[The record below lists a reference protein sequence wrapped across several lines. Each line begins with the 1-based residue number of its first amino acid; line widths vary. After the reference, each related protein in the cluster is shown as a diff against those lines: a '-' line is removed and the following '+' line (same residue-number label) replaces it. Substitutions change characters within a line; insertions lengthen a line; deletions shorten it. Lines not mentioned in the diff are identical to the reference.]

1 MGLAVLIA
9 SGLLVAALR
18 GGSYAVIPRTQD
30 AIAVWWVIG
39 LSVAFGLLPRHR
51 WSVEVRLAVA
61 GLLGL
66 AAWTALGLLWT
77 DSTERTLEEALRV
90 LSYAGLVMLVA
101 WSFGARDRTRV
112 VVLVTAV
119 AGVVCLLAL
128 LSRVAPELLG
138 TQSTSGSYDT
148 TRLAYPFNYWNAVG
162 CWGAMTLALALPLS
176 AHARR
181 RWLRAAALCLASLA
195 PVVVYLT
202 YSRTAALGVV
212 LVVVLVVA
220 LSPQRW
226 FVAANALIAGVGATA
241 AVLTIRG
248 APEIARG
255 SGTAGRGSVVLVLAL
270 VGLLTVAVALVGP
283 HERLRRVRTPLRAA
297 RIALAGSL
305 AAILVVAILAGPRA
319 WDSFQRGSEP
329 AGSDPVERLTS
340 LSGTRRLLWT
350 AALDSFT
357 DRPLAGIGAGTFEFA
372 WNRDPHRSGHVLDAH
387 SLYLEALAELGI
399 PGALMVIAALA
410 ALLTGAL
417 RSIRRQ
423 TDDTARAVAAG
434 CVVAFVVF
442 CVTAGVDWM
451 WESTAVT
458 CLALVAG
465 TLGAAL
471 AGTAAAAPALARAG
485 PCRDP
490 RRRRDRRPASGA
502 RRRHRD
508 PHEPAGGGPGTPRRR
523 AVVGHRGRR
532 SRALVGQRPSAA
544 RPGPRAARRA
554 AGGGRGGRQ
563 GHAAGAGEL
572 AAVAG
577 PRPHRGRA
585 RQRRP
590 GAGGRPPCAGAQPP
604 RPDLPAGR
612 GPRPCGP
619 LAVRS
624 GRRRGPRRTTGPVGV
639 SCTACSRLT
648 TTSR

>member
-283 HERLRRVRTPLRAA
+283 HERLRRVRMPLGAA

-319 WDSFQRGSEP
+319 WDSFQLGSPRPRIPSSGSPSCREHDACSGP
-329 AGSDPVERLTS
+329 RRWTHSAGHCSAWAPGRTS
-340 LSGTRRLLWT
+340 SPGTATSAGRTCGTRTRSTSRRSPSSACQVRSCSW
-350 AALDSFT
+350 
-357 DRPLAGIGAGTFEFA
+357 
-372 WNRDPHRSGHVLDAH
+372 WRSG
-387 SLYLEALAELGI
+387 
-399 PGALMVIAALA
+399 AADGRPA
-410 ALLTGAL
+410 PFPA
-417 RSIRRQ
+417 S
-423 TDDTARAVAAG
+423 TDDTARAVQRDASSRWSCSASPPGSTG
-434 CVVAFVVF
+434 C
-442 CVTAGVDWM
+442 G
-451 WESTAVT
+451 S
-458 CLALVAG
+458 
-465 TLGAAL
+465 
-471 AGTAAAAPALARAG
+471 
-485 PCRDP
+485 
-490 RRRRDRRPASGA
+490 
-502 RRRHRD
+502 
-508 PHEPAGGGPGTPRRR
+508 
-523 AVVGHRGRR
+523 
-532 SRALVGQRPSAA
+532 
-544 RPGPRAARRA
+544 
-554 AGGGRGGRQ
+554 
-563 GHAAGAGEL
+563 
-572 AAVAG
+572 
-577 PRPHRGRA
+577 
-585 RQRRP
+585 
-590 GAGGRPPCAGAQPP
+590 RPP
-604 RPDLPAGR
+604 
-612 GPRPCGP
+612 
-619 LAVRS
+619 
-624 GRRRGPRRTTGPVGV
+624 
-639 SCTACSRLT
+639 
-648 TTSR
+648 

>member
-1 MGLAVLIA
+1 MTIGLAVLIA

-77 DSTERTLEEALRV
+77 DSAERTLEEALRV

-112 VVLVTAV
+112 VVLLTAV

-181 RWLRAAALCLASLA
+181 RWLRAAALCIASLA

-255 SGTAGRGSVVLVLAL
+255 NGTAGRGSVVLVLAL
-270 VGLLTVAVALVGP
+270 VGLLTVAVAFVGP

-329 AGSDPVERLTS
+329 AGSDPVQRLTS

-410 ALLTGAL
+410 ALLAGAL

-434 CVVAFVVF
+434 CAVAFVVF

-465 TLGAAL
+465 TLGAAPPGL
-471 AGTAAAAPALARAG
+471 PL
-485 PCRDP
+485 P
-490 RRRRDRRPASGA
+490 R
-502 RRRHRD
+502 
-508 PHEPAGGGPGTPRRR
+508 PRWPVRVR
-523 AVVGHRGRR
+523 VGI
-532 SRALVGQRPSAA
+532 
-544 RPGPRAARRA
+544 
-554 AGGGRGGRQ
+554 
-563 GHAAGAGEL
+563 L
-572 AAVAG
+572 AAVAIVVQLPVLVAATEIRTSQRAAG
-577 PRPHRGRA
+577 QGRLVDALSSATAAAEAEPWSASAHLQRALVLEQLGQLPAAGAAAARATRLEPVNWQPWLVRGRIDAERGNVAQALADVRRA
-585 RQRRP
+585 RALNPRAPIFQP
-590 GAGGRPPCAGAQPP
+590 GVARA
-604 RPDLPAGR
+604 
-612 GPRPCGP
+612 
-619 LAVRS
+619 LAARS
-624 GRRRGPRRTTGPVGV
+624 P
-639 SCTACSRLT
+639 
-648 TTSR
+648 

>member
-1 MGLAVLIA
+1 MVLAVLIA

-30 AIAVWWVIG
+30 AIAIWWVIG

-66 AAWTALGLLWT
+66 AAWTALGLLWS
-77 DSTERTLEEALRV
+77 DSAERTLEEALRV

-101 WSFGARDRTRV
+101 WAFGARDRTRV
-112 VVLVTAV
+112 VVVLTVV

-138 TQSTSGSYDT
+138 TQRTSGSYDT

-176 AHARR
+176 AHAPP
-181 RWLRAAALCLASLA
+181 RWVRAVALCIASLA

-202 YSRTAALGVV
+202 YSRTAALGIV

-241 AVLTIRG
+241 AVLAIRG

-255 SGTAGRGSVVLVLAL
+255 NGTAGRASVLLVLGL
-270 VGLLTVAVALVGP
+270 VWLLTVALAVLGP

-297 RIALAGSL
+297 RIALAASL

-329 AGSDPVERLTS
+329 AGSDPAERLAS
-340 LSGTRRLLWT
+340 LSGTRRLLWS
-350 AALDSFT
+350 AALDSFAE
-357 DRPLAGIGAGTFEFA
+357 RPLAGIGAGTFEFA

-387 SLYLEALAELGI
+387 SLYLESLAELGI

-410 ALLTGAL
+410 ALLTGGL
-417 RSIRRQ
+417 RSVRRQ

-434 CVVAFVVF
+434 CAVAFVVF

-451 WESTAVT
+451 WESTAVA

-465 TLGAAL
+465 TLAAASPGLPLPRPRWPLRVRVAIPAAVAIVVQLPVLVAATEISTSQRAAGHGRLVDALSSATAAAEAEPWSATAQLQRALVLEQLGQLQWAAAAAAKATRLEPVNWQPWLVRGRIEAERGNVVQALAHVRRARALNPRAPIFQPGVARAL
-471 AGTAAAAPALARAG
+471 AGP
-485 PCRDP
+485 
-490 RRRRDRRPASGA
+490 
-502 RRRHRD
+502 
-508 PHEPAGGGPGTPRRR
+508 
-523 AVVGHRGRR
+523 
-532 SRALVGQRPSAA
+532 
-544 RPGPRAARRA
+544 
-554 AGGGRGGRQ
+554 
-563 GHAAGAGEL
+563 
-572 AAVAG
+572 
-577 PRPHRGRA
+577 
-585 RQRRP
+585 
-590 GAGGRPPCAGAQPP
+590 
-604 RPDLPAGR
+604 
-612 GPRPCGP
+612 
-619 LAVRS
+619 VRS
-624 GRRRGPRRTTGPVGV
+624 P
-639 SCTACSRLT
+639 
-648 TTSR
+648 